1 MDANG
6 AVALSTTV
14 DHHDVV
20 NLIYGLIFGLSIAI
34 VYIAVFL
41 FKQKQ
46 SFRSGTVAY
55 VMFEATACYGV
66 VGILWRI
73 LNFEY
78 VGRLGAEEHIY
89 IDDRLRHDSGRA
101 HKEDHPYI
109 SQRVWAPLCW
119 LVAKCRR
126 QLMEPAIYDS
136 AMTSGHSVNYPLRRN
151 YQSMSA
157 KTFL

>member
-14 DHHDVV
+14 NHHDVV

-41 FKQKQ
+41 LKQKQ
-46 SFRSGTVAY
+46 SFRSGTAAY

-89 IDDRLRHDSGRA
+89 ITIGCATILVVLIKKIIHTFRNAFGRHSAGWSPNTEDS
-101 HKEDHPYI
+101 
-109 SQRVWAPLCW
+109 
-119 LVAKCRR
+119 
-126 QLMEPAIYDS
+126 
-136 AMTSGHSVNYPLRRN
+136 
-151 YQSMSA
+151 
-157 KTFL
+157 